1 MTENFECQGAWKN
14 FTSIYFVSNRLEN
27 NKISLHLLEVNLK
40 KTSHNKHYLQENKD
54 NMKENSIRW
63 GLLEDAHNSK
73 Y

>member
-1 MTENFECQGAWKN
+1 MTENFKCQVAWKN

-40 KTSHNKHYLQENKD
+40 KTSHKHYLQENKD